1 MTSYPR
7 TFYNFVTF
15 DVIFAT
21 ASVYILLNVVVITLR
36 LFSSFKRH
44 GRLAKGDYC
53 GFAATLHFAYNIIFT
68 LAVGFI
74 RLTLLFLFLKLFLQH
89 PLYRVVQG
97 LIVLVIV
104 WVACYIVMAFS
115 CGSAPVKSRMSP
127 YDVASQLCPGFKL
140 GALAQKKVGFS
151 VALTDCVIDVVMFL
165 LPLYPLAIF
174 TVINTPIGTSSYEFR
189 DSSKMTN
196 ATVGTKE
203 ATPLGINDVNGVSG
217 TIAWWTMT
225 ECSLGNITC
234 NLPIISG
241 YIFQR
246 FFSERAKSLSTQV
259 ITIGRKSLRL
269 NPLPPDDTLDQTAVR
284 RTGTAETGSTALS
297 PSTIE
302 HVQLSPLELPRRQI

>member
-165 LPLYPLAIF
+165 LPLYPCEAERRS
-174 TVINTPIGTSSYEFR
+174 GSASSF
-189 DSSKMTN
+189 SS
-196 ATVGTKE
+196 AYLGTKE